1 MDWGQGSPLYPAA
14 AAAAAK
20 GAAEALGRSRVFS
33 SVGPDI
39 DIAVEWVW
47 HDSACDAEQVDN
59 RSRVPDGC
67 HFRHRLALERS
78 RFSKNNTKYN
88 NYPYR
93 PAVRIRMYLCM
104 DQPGKVANLSRGQL
118 NRENENF
125 PVSRL
130 RSNGSGYD
138 AFYATQVYQGLRY
151 SAKLSFA
158 TGQGGDVCC

>member
-67 HFRHRLALERS
+67 HFRHRSAFERS
-78 RFSKNNTKYN
+78 RFSKNNTTYIELLFII
-88 NYPYR
+88 
-93 PAVRIRMYLCM
+93 IRT
-104 DQPGKVANLSRGQL
+104 D
-118 NRENENF
+118 
-125 PVSRL
+125 
-130 RSNGSGYD
+130 
-138 AFYATQVYQGLRY
+138 
-151 SAKLSFA
+151 
-158 TGQGGDVCC
+158 